1 MIEIGIGLGS
11 NIGDKAAQIFKA
23 VNLLNAGGH
32 VRNLRLSSLYRTA
45 PWGNIDQDWFVNAC
59 AIAQTDLSPERL
71 LHEIQRVELEMGRE
85 RIVHWGP
92 RNIDIDILYY
102 GDARVE
108 TPDLTLPH
116 VELLNRAFVLV
127 PLLELKPDLLVG
139 GQPLKDAL
147 QKLSAVDVVLL
158 SQPANAN
165 AR

>member
-23 VNLLNAGGH
+23 VTLLKASGH
-32 VRNLRLSSLYRTA
+32 VHNLRLSSLYRTA

-59 AIAQTDLSPERL
+59 AIAQTDLSPESL
-71 LHEIQRVELEMGRE
+71 LSKVQYVEREMGRE

-108 TPDLTLPH
+108 TPNLTLPH

-127 PLLELKPDLLVG
+127 PLLELKPDLFVG

-147 QKLSAVDVVLL
+147 KKLADVDVVRL
-158 SQPANAN
+158 A
-165 AR
+165 